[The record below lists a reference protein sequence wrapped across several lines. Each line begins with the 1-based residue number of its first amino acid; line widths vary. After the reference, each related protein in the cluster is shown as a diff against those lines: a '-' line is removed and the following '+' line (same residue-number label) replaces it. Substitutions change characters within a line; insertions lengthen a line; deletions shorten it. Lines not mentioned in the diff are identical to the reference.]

1 MAYTLALAHSYGRLI
16 SELKQQIE
24 KVRGWVG
31 EVVMWARERLGE
43 SMVVFSE
50 GLIALEECGKER
62 GGRDRRNSTVGRVN
76 LACGC

>member
-31 EVVMWARERLGE
+31 EVVMWAREGRGLE
-43 SMVVFSE
+43 SPWWSSQKVLLLWGNLKKNV
-50 GLIALEECGKER
+50 GKGQEK
-62 GGRDRRNSTVGRVN
+62 
-76 LACGC
+76 